1 VVRSPDITEEE
12 PVRKEVAMPYDVQ
25 IRHVPQ
31 QAFAVVRGRAN
42 IHTIGDR
49 IMALLSEVWDVL
61 KNADVRHMGHNVVL
75 YWDEPGKALLL
86 TDEGV
91 PIEVGVQVVAP
102 FERMGHVTCAAIP
115 GGTVATVVHRGLYQ
129 KLSEAH
135 TAVRRWCAEHRYALA
150 GPNWEIYGDWTDNP
164 DELRT
169 DVFYLLQE
177 SEQQALDQSHTSDGP

>member
-1 VVRSPDITEEE
+1 
-12 PVRKEVAMPYDVQ
+12 MPYDVQ

-31 QAFAVVRGRAN
+31 QAFAAVRCRAN
-42 IHTIGDR
+42 SHTLGDR

-61 KNADVRHMGHNVVL
+61 KHADVKHMGHNVVL
-75 YWDEPGKALLL
+75 YWDEPGKALLF
-86 TDEGV
+86 TDAGV

-102 FERMGHVTCAAIP
+102 FKRMGRVVCAAIP
-115 GGTVATVVHRGLYQ
+115 GGAVATVVHRGLYQ

-135 TAVRRWCAEHRYALA
+135 AAVRRWCVEHDYALA

-169 DVFYLLQE
+169 DVCYLLQ
-177 SEQQALDQSHTSDGP
+177 

>member
-1 VVRSPDITEEE
+1 
-12 PVRKEVAMPYDVQ
+12 MPYDVQ
-25 IRHVPQ
+25 IHHVPQ
-31 QAFAVVRGRAN
+31 QAFAAVRDRAN
-42 IHTIGDR
+42 VHTIGDK

-61 KNADVRHMGHNVVL
+61 KHADIRHMGHNVVL
-75 YWDEPGKALLL
+75 YWDEPGKSLFL

-91 PIEVGVQVVAP
+91 PLEVGVQVVTP
-102 FERMGHVTCAAIP
+102 FKRMGRVGCAAIP

-135 TAVRRWCAEHRYALA
+135 MAVRRWCAEHDYTLA

-164 DELRT
+164 DALRT

-177 SEQQALDQSHTSDGP
+177 SEQQALDQSHSSVEPLGK

>member
-1 VVRSPDITEEE
+1 MSLQGSCDALRGPDTT
-12 PVRKEVAMPYDVQ
+12 RA
-25 IRHVPQ
+25 Q
-31 QAFAVVRGRAN
+31 QAFAAVRCRAN
-42 IHTIGDR
+42 IHTLGDR

-61 KNADVRHMGHNVVL
+61 KHADVRHTGHNVVL
-75 YWDEPGKALLL
+75 YWDAPGKALLL

-91 PIEVGVQVVAP
+91 PIEVGVQVVTP
-102 FERMGHVTCAAIP
+102 FERMGRVVCAAIP

-135 TAVRRWCAEHRYALA
+135 TAVRRWCAEHGYALA

-164 DELRT
+164 DELHT

-177 SEQQALDQSHTSDGP
+177 SEQHALDQSHSATRSAR